1 MWKFLIP
8 RIAWYDLP
16 ATFAVA
22 LIGAIVAS
30 IYGILHD
37 QVTYTIS
44 PEYFTKMKYQQF
56 HYADFGLG
64 DRFFVAI
71 IGVLATWWVG
81 LIIAWLLARRF
92 IPGQPRAVAFR
103 QIRLGFLCVFGFGIS
118 LALLGYGYGQ
128 WRGPEADYTA
138 WHWAANNLQI
148 TDLPAFVQVA
158 YIHNASYLGGV
169 VGLIA
174 ALVFIRPVREAD
186 LNSSKM
192 APVSPTNRQ

>member
-8 RIAWYDLP
+8 RVAWADLP
-16 ATFAVA
+16 AMLAVS
-22 LIGAIVAS
+22 LCGAVLAAA
-30 IYGILHD
+30 YGILHD

-44 PEYFTKMKYQQF
+44 PEYFTNMKFQQF
-56 HYADFGLG
+56 HYADAGLG

-92 IPGQPRAVAFR
+92 IPRQPRVVAYR

-118 LALLGYGYGQ
+118 FALLGYGYGW

-138 WHWAANNLQI
+138 WTWAADQLQI
-148 TDLPAFVQVA
+148 TNLPAFVCVA

-174 ALVFIRPVREAD
+174 ALIFIRPKGIEE
-186 LNSSKM
+186 LNSQEQSE
-192 APVSPTNRQ
+192 V